1 MLLPPLLAALAL
13 AGGWWWWTWRRP
25 IAVAVG
31 MDLPLVQGA
40 ATDPSD
46 RYTAIQY
53 RDEHPGSRIALLTMF
68 NHPDPARA
76 PGTIAALKRRSVRFF
91 VTTQTSSQA
100 VPSLGQ
106 FSGGDALAINVSA
119 VSNKLSGR
127 DDFLLRV
134 VPDLVQ
140 EQQAIAR
147 ELNRRPGG
155 RLLVLQDTG
164 NPAWTEPAWAVF
176 SAAIQRAGRWQ
187 LVRRQLDVAS
197 FDPRRDQPLVEGPFD
212 GLYVLAGSFLPTIG
226 NLSQLF
232 HQLHPRAPIVLTP
245 WARSPQITQ
254 NAGKANARIT
264 VVSPY
269 PARRHSDVIDRH
281 FQRFERRFGYT
292 PYAMTI
298 GTRQAL
304 ELLDQA
310 FASGATTPA
319 QVKRYLLEKPVHQTS
334 LGPVRFDRHGDV
346 QADFE
351 AFAATADQRR

>member
-1 MLLPPLLAALAL
+1 
-13 AGGWWWWTWRRP
+13 
-25 IAVAVG
+25 
-31 MDLPLVQGA
+31 MDLPLVAGA

-46 RYTAIQY
+46 RNTAIQY
-53 RDEHPGSRIALLTMF
+53 LAEQPDSRIALLTMH
-68 NHPDPARA
+68 NHPDPTRA
-76 PGTIAALKRRSVRFF
+76 PGTIAALKRRGVRFF
-91 VTTQTSSQA
+91 VTTQSSSQA

-147 ELNRRPGG
+147 DLNRRPGG

-164 NPAWTEPAWAVF
+164 NLAYTEPAWAVF
-176 SAAIQRAGRWQ
+176 NAAINRAGRWQ

-197 FDPRRDQPLVEGPFD
+197 FDPSRDQPLVEGPFD

-281 FQRFERRFGYT
+281 FHRFERRFGYT